1 MAAMG
6 DDGLAYRL
14 CARQYAA
21 LAGRPVPRSG
31 PVAHVVLLIVALPLL
46 LAAPACLAAGVY
58 LILAGPGIS
67 PYLGLLLVA
76 LAYVVRPRLPRP
88 PADRWTVDR
97 SSAPAFA
104 YLVERVARACGAP
117 EPDVI
122 ALDGSM
128 DASSTVVG
136 VLRRR
141 RELVVGLPLL
151 AALTPP
157 ERVALIAHELGHFVN
172 HDARRGRFTEPAVL
186 WAGYLLLAIGQ
197 RDGQRAEY
205 LADEIAARVAGSGA
219 LAGML
224 DTLLVADRVRQ
235 VVRAGG
241 RDPGARQTWLD
252 AAAYVRAGTDL
263 DLLRRRSVRE
273 QASLCGTHPPTG
285 LRIRMAG
292 TREYTGPLVVLA
304 ERQSSLID
312 RELAPWYA
320 RLSVCFAELP

>member
-1 MAAMG
+1 M
-6 DDGLAYRL
+6 
-14 CARQYAA
+14 
-21 LAGRPVPRSG
+21 
-31 PVAHVVLLIVALPLL
+31 
-46 LAAPACLAAGVY
+46 
-58 LILAGPGIS
+58 
-67 PYLGLLLVA
+67 
-76 LAYVVRPRLPRP
+76 
-88 PADRWTVDR
+88 
-97 SSAPAFA
+97 
-104 YLVERVARACGAP
+104 
-117 EPDVI
+117 
-122 ALDGSM
+122 
-128 DASSTVVG
+128 
-136 VLRRR
+136 
-141 RELVVGLPLL
+141 GLPLL